1 MIFLT
6 RKIFTLRIDYIFQK
20 NIFKILL
27 QKFGNNKK
35 LVQSLHPQNKKHVT
49 QATKY

>member
-1 MIFLT
+1 MNYKNGSA
-6 RKIFTLRIDYIFQK
+6 RGQK
-20 NIFKILL
+20 NIFKISF

-49 QATKY
+49 QTATY